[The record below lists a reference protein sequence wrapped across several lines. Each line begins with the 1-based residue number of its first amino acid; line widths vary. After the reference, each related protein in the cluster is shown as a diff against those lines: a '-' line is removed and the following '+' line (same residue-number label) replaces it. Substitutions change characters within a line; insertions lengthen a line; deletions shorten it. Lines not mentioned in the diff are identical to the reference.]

1 MTEDGKGRSGFE
13 VIRTYWAVIMALSLG
28 LLALGGL
35 QWQTRAHA
43 ETLKQHTQDIET
55 NEEAIEAIQR
65 SLIRRQGEIGLD
77 LERLKIEQNQQSEKL
92 DDVLL
97 LLRQLQSSPR
107 Q

>member
-43 ETLKQHTQDIET
+43 ETLRNDTSQTHAHYAQCHV
-55 NEEAIEAIQR
+55 
-65 SLIRRQGEIGLD
+65 IRGHL
-77 LERLKIEQNQQSEKL
+77 RLPAPH
-92 DDVLL
+92 VA
-97 LLRQLQSSPR
+97 
-107 Q
+107 